1 MRRQASAAVFR
12 GILFLAIRKMV
23 LAGDVTLPGKEYND
37 IVGIFLCYL
46 RTELRR
52 KMRKQFD
59 DNGKFR
65 EKGNTTR

>member
-1 MRRQASAAVFR
+1 
-12 GILFLAIRKMV
+12 MV

-52 KMRKQFD
+52 KLREQFD